1 MTLLQECPACGRPT
15 PEENLRCI
23 YCGER
28 LPVQGGVLG
37 SFRFGVGRAFFL
49 AAAILLVL
57 FFLWLYL
64 R

>member
-1 MTLLQECPACGRPT
+1 MDAFQECPHCGKRT

-23 YCGER
+23 YCGEQ
-28 LPVQGGVLG
+28 LPVDKGALG
-37 SFRFGVGRAFFL
+37 SFRFGFGRTFFL
-49 AAAILLVL
+49 LLALFLVL